1 MFMNEE
7 TSKKSPTDNTLS
19 PSRISCLPDQEGL
32 MAARGGSGV
41 ASTSEPVKVSKVK
54 SSFRE
59 QIAELQRKIQLLE
72 EDQKAS
78 LEGTEWMMEK
88 NKELIEYL
96 HQKNRKMRKKL
107 GSLLMG
113 DEHIMRKLFP
123 EQRAENVSLRSKKG
137 KAVLELM
144 DLRLCKKVK
153 QLNTLKY
160 QVELRHQYL
169 QELELQYQMK
179 LQETVDLQATQNE
192 STEENKVLRD
202 LENQLEKTRYKMEE
216 AKHITKFYHQLK
228 AHMQEERLTFQGK
241 LNSVE
246 AEVIR
251 LQQDCTTLDGIK
263 HKAQAN
269 RNSARAQLQDLEET
283 VYLSRKQQEKDLN
296 DYKKQA
302 EERKIQNERLE
313 KKAQR
318 DNIPIPVEE
327 LTTSDSQVSQPEE
340 EKEEWLVQMEQAFE
354 VVREATGIPDA
365 QMVLKQFLTQGDV
378 FSHLEVLKEENE
390 ELLVQLK
397 KKKQQKQQELQDLKF
412 KGEAQV
418 ARRNQLLADLK
429 QQLQAEENRRNQAR
443 KRMERMMQMLM
454 MAKASVEHLSCR
466 LQHIT
471 IEPGPDSEVEPDP
484 DTNDH
489 ILYQLSQIE
498 KKIMKILHQLEGQ
511 DIGEMLKQIS
521 EEEFQNSLEGK
532 LPPCNVRITFD
543 KEQPQDKLF
552 DEDSG
557 DDQREV
563 MTRAALKL
571 QSQKIIEMQSKKGR
585 AKKKE

>member
-1 MFMNEE
+1 MSGLHAFTN
-7 TSKKSPTDNTLS
+7 SFDW
-19 PSRISCLPDQEGL
+19 PS
-32 MAARGGSGV
+32 
-41 ASTSEPVKVSKVK
+41 
-54 SSFRE
+54 
-59 QIAELQRKIQLLE
+59 E

-228 AHMQEERLTFQGK
+228 AHMQVGPSLCFSLLSPHLFSALTPHPSTTSLNRALALAFPLASPVPQEERLTFQGK

-313 KKAQR
+313 KK
-318 DNIPIPVEE
+318 V
-327 LTTSDSQVSQPEE
+327 
-340 EKEEWLVQMEQAFE
+340 
-354 VVREATGIPDA
+354 
-365 QMVLKQFLTQGDV
+365 
-378 FSHLEVLKEENE
+378 
-390 ELLVQLK
+390 
-397 KKKQQKQQELQDLKF
+397 
-412 KGEAQV
+412 
-418 ARRNQLLADLK
+418 
-429 QQLQAEENRRNQAR
+429 
-443 KRMERMMQMLM
+443 
-454 MAKASVEHLSCR
+454 
-466 LQHIT
+466 
-471 IEPGPDSEVEPDP
+471 
-484 DTNDH
+484 
-489 ILYQLSQIE
+489 
-498 KKIMKILHQLEGQ
+498 GQ
-511 DIGEMLKQIS
+511 S
-521 EEEFQNSLEGK
+521 
-532 LPPCNVRITFD
+532 
-543 KEQPQDKLF
+543 
-552 DEDSG
+552 
-557 DDQREV
+557 
-563 MTRAALKL
+563 
-571 QSQKIIEMQSKKGR
+571 
-585 AKKKE
+585 